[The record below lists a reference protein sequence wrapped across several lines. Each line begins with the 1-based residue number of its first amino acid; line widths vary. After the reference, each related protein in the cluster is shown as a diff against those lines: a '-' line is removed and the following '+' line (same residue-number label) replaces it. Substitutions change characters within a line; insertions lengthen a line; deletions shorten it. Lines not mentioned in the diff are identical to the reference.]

1 MKELNTFRQFISEE
15 KDGKV
20 SEDKIEAAIKATLE
34 KEGGAAGI
42 DPLKKAVKD
51 LNVDTDFDIEK
62 FLKKMS
68 NVEKHKNGDYILTP
82 LKEDAYDGRSS
93 DPFDSGELADGDYE
107 EDIEESSLKEGTW
120 SYGSENQMIKALEEM
135 NAMLMHSDPRQ
146 FKAGIDAMDNALYR
160 IFGSD
165 DFHDYLGN
173 AQDFAAEGDLDR
185 AKNALSDAIGVGDR
199 MIRDFHGM
207 DGDLEE
213 NDKALD
219 EIIGEEKEE
228 VKEGLFDEID
238 MMVEKLAVHMSAEE
252 TLRDLMGEFEATSG
266 GPKILHKALK
276 NIMADSGLMEE
287 KDEE

>member
-51 LNVDTDFDIEK
+51 LDVDTDFDIEK

-82 LKEDAYDGRSS
+82 LKEEEEPRDGVKSAAAKLGMKPS
-93 DPFDSGELADGDYE
+93 H
-107 EDIEESSLKEGTW
+107 IKEGTW
-120 SYGSENQMIKALEEM
+120 SYGSENDMIKALEEM
-135 NAMLMHSDPRQ
+135 NAMMMHSDPRQ

-165 DFHDYLGN
+165 DFHDYLGA

-185 AKNALSDAIGVGDR
+185 AKNALSDAMGVGDR
-199 MIRDFHGM
+199 MIASIHGM

-252 TLRDLMGEFEATSG
+252 TLRDLMGEFEAISG
-266 GPKILHKALK
+266 GPKVLHKALK
-276 NIMADSGLMEE
+276 NLMMGAGLMEE